1 MAPKGSMT
9 ANPST
14 VLAKATLRAAL
25 ALDINEIQLARILDI
40 DEACLA
46 SAIEPASRSGQRAQQ
61 LIRIYQHLS
70 ARTGN
75 DKAAM
80 SQWMRTSNRRFVCSP
95 RERVQ
100 AAEGL
105 DEVTAYLDSLL

>member
-1 MAPKGSMT
+1 MASKGAT
-9 ANPST
+9 ANHSE
-14 VLAKATLRAAL
+14 VLTKATLRAAF
-25 ALDINEIQLARILDI
+25 ALDINEIQLGRILGV

-46 SAIEPASRSGQRAQQ
+46 SAIEPASRSGQRAKQ
-61 LIRIYQHLS
+61 LIRICQHLS

-75 DKAAM
+75 DEAAM
-80 SQWMRTSNRRFVCSP
+80 SQWMSTSNRRFVCSP

-100 AAEGL
+100 TAEGL